1 MSDEKS
7 NKLTV
12 PVKLGTSTLPSFGLK
27 AKLQTAV
34 ASGTTLDNTANA
46 KERIIIV
53 ADDSGSMDGLP
64 MQQQKKAIAAFLGVC
79 NPIDTAVGITP
90 MNRERINLTLIHP
103 MILSKTAGW
112 PDHGGGGTPMFKA
125 LEQAL
130 SQNPT
135 RVVLVS
141 DGEPMDQ
148 NALEAKE
155 NEEWHSRRY
164 YDNDGGLD
172 LKNYEVNKVLKQYQ
186 EKKLKI
192 DTVYIGEESS
202 TSAVQ
207 EMRAIA
213 ELTGGMYIFFREGE
227 SFAKQF
233 KYLAPAYYAML
244 TAGTIKL

>member
-12 PVKLGTSTLPSFGLK
+12 PVKFGTSTLPSFGLK
-27 AKLQTAV
+27 AKLQSAI

-79 NPIDTAVGITP
+79 NPTDTAVGITP
-90 MNRERINLTLIHP
+90 MNRERINLTLVHP
-103 MILSKTAGW
+103 MILAKTAGW
-112 PDHGGGGTPMFKA
+112 PDYGGGSTPTFKTLETA
-125 LEQAL
+125 LEQK
-130 SQNPT
+130 PT

-141 DGEPMDQ
+141 DGQPTDG
-148 NALEAKE
+148 NAKRGNW
-155 NEEWHSRRY
+155 NEST
-164 YDNDGGLD
+164 DDT
-172 LKNYEVNKVLKQYQ
+172 VNPTLIKYKTAGV
-186 EKKLKI
+186 KI
-192 DTVYIGEESS
+192 DTVFIGEEYDKNS
-202 TSAVQ
+202 Q
-207 EMRAIA
+207 KEMQDIA
-213 ELTGGMYIFFREGE
+213 ELTGGMYIFFKEGE

-244 TAGTIKL
+244 TAGVIKL

>member
-1 MSDEKS
+1 MSVDEKS

-12 PVKLGTSTLPSFGLK
+12 PVKLGTSTLPAFGLK
-27 AKLQTAV
+27 SKLQNAV
-34 ASGTTLDNTANA
+34 AQGTTLDNTANA

-79 NPIDTAVGITP
+79 NPTDTAVGITP
-90 MNRERINLTLIHP
+90 MNRERINLTLNHP
-103 MILSKTAGW
+103 MILAKTSGW
-112 PDHGGGGTPMFKA
+112 PDHDGGGTPTFKTLETA
-125 LEQAL
+125 LEQK
-130 SQNPT
+130 PT

-141 DGEPMDQ
+141 DGQPTDG
-148 NALEAKE
+148 AAKQ
-155 NEEWHSRRY
+155 
-164 YDNDGGLD
+164 
-172 LKNYEVNKVLKQYQ
+172 KNYRSWGPEEDSIPGAEINPTLTKYKTTGV
-186 EKKLKI
+186 KI
-192 DTVYIGEESS
+192 DTVFIGSESDS
-202 TSAVQ
+202 SGQA

-213 ELTGGMYIFFREGE
+213 ELTGGIYIFFKEGE

>member
-12 PVKLGTSTLPSFGLK
+12 PVKLGTTTAPAFGLK
-27 AKLQTAV
+27 SKLQTAA
-34 ASGTTLDNTANA
+34 ASGTTLDNTSQA

-79 NPIDTAVGITP
+79 NPLDTAVGITP
-90 MNRERINLTLIHP
+90 MNRERINLTLVHP
-103 MILSKTAGW
+103 MILAKTSGW
-112 PDHGGGGTPMFKA
+112 PDYGGGGTPTFKTLATA
-125 LEQAL
+125 LEQK
-130 SQNPT
+130 PT

-141 DGEPMDQ
+141 DGQPT
-148 NALEAKE
+148 
-155 NEEWHSRRY
+155 
-164 YDNDGGLD
+164 DGGAKRKGYRD
-172 LKNYEVNKVLKQYQ
+172 WDSEDTTPVMEEINPTIIKYKTANV
-186 EKKLKI
+186 KI
-192 DTVYIGEESS
+192 DTVFIGSETD
-202 TSAVQ
+202 TSGQ
-207 EMRAIA
+207 NEMKAIA

>member
-1 MSDEKS
+1 MSDTNDKS
-7 NKLTV
+7 NKLTI

-27 AKLQTAV
+27 AKLQSAV

-79 NPIDTAVGITP
+79 NPLDTAVGITP
-90 MNRERINLTLIHP
+90 MNRERINLTLVHP
-103 MILSKTAGW
+103 MILAKTAGW
-112 PDHGGGGTPMFKA
+112 PDHGGGGTPTFKTLETA
-125 LEQAL
+125 LEQK
-130 SQNPT
+130 PT

-141 DGEPMDQ
+141 DGQPTDGS
-148 NALEAKE
+148 AIRGSWE
-155 NEEWHSRRY
+155 NPDANWHPAIDKY
-164 YDNDGGLD
+164 
-172 LKNYEVNKVLKQYQ
+172 KTAAV
-186 EKKLKI
+186 KI
-192 DTVYIGEESS
+192 DTVFIGSELDSS
-202 TSAVQ
+202 GQA

-213 ELTGGMYIFFREGE
+213 ELTGGMYIFFKEGE

>member
-1 MSDEKS
+1 MSDESKS

-12 PVKLGTSTLPSFGLK
+12 PVKLGTGNAPSWGLK
-27 AKLQTAV
+27 GKLQNAQQ
-34 ASGTTLDNTANA
+34 SGTTLDNVATA

-79 NPIDTAVGITP
+79 NPLDTAVGITP

-103 MILSKTAGW
+103 VILSKTAGW

-125 LEQAL
+125 LGQAL
-130 SQNPT
+130 EQNPS

-141 DGEPMDQ
+141 DGQPMDGSANHNNQ
-148 NALEAKE
+148 WDDPSKE
-155 NEEWHSRRY
+155 GKSPINPI
-164 YDNDGGLD
+164 LV
-172 LKNYEVNKVLKQYQ
+172 KYQ
-186 EKKLKI
+186 SATIKI
-192 DTVYIGEESS
+192 DTVFIGDDSDK
-202 TSAVQ
+202 TGQA

-213 ELTGGMYIFFREGE
+213 ELTGGMYIFFKEGE

-244 TAGTIKL
+244 TAGQIKL

>member
-1 MSDEKS
+1 MSEEKS

-27 AKLQTAV
+27 SKLQSAA

-79 NPIDTAVGITP
+79 NPTDTAVGITP

-103 MILSKTAGW
+103 LILSKTAGW
-112 PDHGGGGTPMFKA
+112 PDYGGGGTPTFKTLETA
-125 LEQAL
+125 LEQK
-130 SQNPT
+130 PT

-141 DGEPMDQ
+141 DGQPTDGRT
-148 NALEAKE
+148 LEAK
-155 NEEWHSRRY
+155 NDNEWHSRRY
-164 YDNDGGLD
+164 YDNDGDLD
-172 LKNYEVNKVLKQYQ
+172 LKNYEINRVIKKYQ
-186 EKKLKI
+186 ETKIKI
-192 DTVYIGEESS
+192 DTVFIGGESDYSS
-202 TSAVQ
+202 TE

-213 ELTGGMYIFFREGE
+213 ELTGGMYIFFKEGE

>member
-27 AKLQTAV
+27 SKLQTA
-34 ASGTTLDNTANA
+34 AAQGTTLDNMANA

-90 MNRERINLTLIHP
+90 MNRERINLTLVHP
-103 MILSKTAGW
+103 MILAKTSGW
-112 PDHGGGGTPMFKA
+112 PDHGGGGTPTFKTLKTA
-125 LEQAL
+125 LEQK
-130 SQNPT
+130 PT

-141 DGEPMDQ
+141 DGQPTDG
-148 NALEAKE
+148 NAKE
-155 NEEWHSRRY
+155 HHYHHNES
-164 YDNDGGLD
+164 
-172 LKNYEVNKVLKQYQ
+172 
-186 EKKLKI
+186 KLINSEDEINPTLTKYKIANVKI
-192 DTVYIGEESS
+192 DTVFIGSESD
-202 TSAVQ
+202 TSGQA
-207 EMRAIA
+207 EMKAIA
-213 ELTGGMYIFFREGE
+213 ELTGGMYIFFKEGE

>member
-1 MSDEKS
+1 MADEKS

-27 AKLQTAV
+27 SKLQSA
-34 ASGTTLDNTANA
+34 AAQGTTLDNTAQA

-79 NPIDTAVGITP
+79 NPTDTAVGITP

-103 MILSKTAGW
+103 IILSKTSGW
-112 PDHGGGGTPMFKA
+112 PDYDGGGTPMFKA
-125 LEQAL
+125 LEQAI

-135 RVVLVS
+135 RVVLIS
-141 DGEPMDQ
+141 DGAPMDGQ
-148 NALEAKE
+148 ALEEKKYG
-155 NEEWHSRRY
+155 NNHY

-172 LKNYEVNKVLKQYQ
+172 LKNFEVNKVLKQYQ

-213 ELTGGMYIFFREGE
+213 ELTGGMYIFFKEGE

-244 TAGTIKL
+244 TSGTIKL

>member
-1 MSDEKS
+1 MTDEKS

-27 AKLQTAV
+27 SKLQNAS
-34 ASGTTLDNTANA
+34 ASGTTLDNTAQA

-90 MNRERINLTLIHP
+90 MNRERINLTLVHP
-103 MILSKTAGW
+103 MILAKTSGW
-112 PDHGGGGTPMFKA
+112 PDHGGGGTPTFKTLETA
-125 LEQAL
+125 LEQK
-130 SQNPT
+130 PT

-141 DGEPMDQ
+141 DGQPTDGSAQ
-148 NALEAKE
+148 N
-155 NEEWHSRRY
+155 NNNHYSWEEDRH
-164 YDNDGGLD
+164 NDKIEVKYHPVLD
-172 LKNYEVNKVLKQYQ
+172 KYKTANV
-186 EKKLKI
+186 KI
-192 DTVYIGEESS
+192 DTVFIGSESD
-202 TSAVQ
+202 TSGQ
-207 EMRAIA
+207 NEMKAIA

-244 TAGTIKL
+244 TAGTIKI

>member
-27 AKLQTAV
+27 SKLQNAA

-79 NPIDTAVGITP
+79 NPTDTAVGITP

-112 PDHGGGGTPMFKA
+112 PDYGGGGTPTFKTLETA
-125 LEQAL
+125 LEQK
-130 SQNPT
+130 PT

-141 DGEPMDQ
+141 DGQPTDGH
-148 NALEAKE
+148 AKKSFE
-155 NEEWHSRRY
+155 YNFDKDEIDSINLTLVKY
-164 YDNDGGLD
+164 KTAG
-172 LKNYEVNKVLKQYQ
+172 V
-186 EKKLKI
+186 KI
-192 DTVYIGEESS
+192 DTVFIGEVYDEVGQ
-202 TSAVQ
+202 A
-207 EMRAIA
+207 EMKAIA
-213 ELTGGMYIFFREGE
+213 ELTGGMYIFFKEGE

-244 TAGTIKL
+244 TAGAIKL

>member
-12 PVKLGTSTLPSFGLK
+12 PVKLGISNAPTFGLRS
-27 AKLQTAV
+27 KLQTAQQ
-34 ASGTTLDNTANA
+34 SGTTLDNIANA

-53 ADDSGSMDGLP
+53 ADDSGSMDGTP

-79 NPIDTAVGITP
+79 NPLDTAVGVTP
-90 MNRERINLTLIHP
+90 MNRERINLTLVHP
-103 MILSKTAGW
+103 LILAKTSTW

-130 SQNPT
+130 IQNPS

-141 DGEPMDQ
+141 DGQPMDGSA
-148 NALEAKE
+148 NHNNTWDDPSKE
-155 NEEWHSRRY
+155 GKSPINPI
-164 YDNDGGLD
+164 LV
-172 LKNYEVNKVLKQYQ
+172 KYQ
-186 EKKLKI
+186 SASTKI
-192 DTVYIGEESS
+192 DTVFIGDESDK
-202 TSAVQ
+202 TGQA
-207 EMRAIA
+207 EMKAIA
-213 ELTGGMYIFFREGE
+213 KLTGGLYIFFKEGE

-233 KYLAPAYYAML
+233 KYLAPAYYAQL